1 MIYGYAR
8 VSTTGQDLYGNG
20 LTAQSEQLKAAGAE
34 TIFSEAYTG
43 TKRHRPELDRL
54 LRTVKNGDTLVVAKL
69 DRIARSAR
77 DGIELVDELTNKG
90 VAVHILNMGLID
102 NSPTGKLMRTIM
114 FAFAEFERDMIVQR
128 TAEGKAIARTKPG
141 YKEGRKTKPWDADL
155 YRAVQPRVDRGELT
169 VTEAAKLLGV
179 SRAKYYRILE
189 TVKHGTP
196 DSTPLTGKA

>member
-34 TIFSEAYTG
+34 TIFAEAYTG

-54 LRTVKNGDTLVVAKL
+54 LRTVQSGDTLVVAKL

-77 DGIELVDELTNKG
+77 DGIDLVDELCGRG
-90 VAVHILNMGLID
+90 VTVNILNMGVID
-102 NSPTGKLMRTIM
+102 NTPTGKLMRTIM

-128 TAEGKAIARTKPG
+128 TAEGKAVARKNNPN
-141 YKEGRKTKPWDADL
+141 YKEGRKTKPWDAEL
-155 YRAVQPRVDRGELT
+155 FRAVHDSVERGKLT
-169 VTEAAKLLGV
+169 VTEASRKLGI
-179 SRAKYYRILE
+179 SRAKYYRIASGQ
-189 TVKHGTP
+189 HG
-196 DSTPLTGKA
+196 A